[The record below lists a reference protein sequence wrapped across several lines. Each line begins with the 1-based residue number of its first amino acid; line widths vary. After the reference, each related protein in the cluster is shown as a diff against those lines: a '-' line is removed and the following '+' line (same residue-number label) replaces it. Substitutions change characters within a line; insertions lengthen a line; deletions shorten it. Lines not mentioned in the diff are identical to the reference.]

1 MKNIFLTLVL
11 IITSVFCTDGFAQ
24 QDAQYTQYM
33 YNTIGINPAYAGQRG
48 ALSILALHR
57 SQWVGLDGA
66 PKTQTL
72 SVHSPIG
79 VSQQLGLGLSIIN
92 DKIGPTQETT
102 ISADFSYTIPV
113 SENGNLSF
121 GLKGTAHL
129 LNVDYNKL
137 NIYNPGDNLL
147 NENINEFS
155 PNVGL
160 GLYYRHADTWYLGFS
175 VPSLL
180 ETDHLDNQS
189 LSTSKERMNFYL
201 TGGYVFNLSENTK
214 FKPAFLTKAVSGAPL
229 QVDLSANFMLHEKF
243 ILGTAYR
250 WSAAFSGMLGFQ
262 VNDQFLVG
270 FAYDRETTELGNA
283 QFNDGSFE
291 LFLRFELQ
299 KIGKIFS
306 PRFL

>member
-79 VSQQLGLGLSIIN
+79 VSEQLGLGLSVIN

-137 NIYNPGDNLL
+137 NIYNPGDHLL

-229 QVDLSANFMLHEKF
+229 QVDLSANFMLHDKF

>member
-1 MKNIFLTLVL
+1 MP
-11 IITSVFCTDGFAQ
+11 G
-24 QDAQYTQYM
+24 QY
-33 YNTIGINPAYAGQRG
+33 
-48 ALSILALHR
+48 
-57 SQWVGLDGA
+57 
-66 PKTQTL
+66 
-72 SVHSPIG
+72 
-79 VSQQLGLGLSIIN
+79 
-92 DKIGPTQETT
+92 
-102 ISADFSYTIPV
+102 
-113 SENGNLSF
+113 NLSF

-214 FKPAFLTKAVSGAPL
+214 FKPAFLTKAGSGAPL